1 VTSETERIAAD
12 YARRAQEVPT
22 DRYSV
27 YDPAHLFIR
36 QTIERALLRALAQEG
51 IATLDG
57 LRVLDVGCGKGQW
70 LADFQTYGAQPADLA
85 GIDLLPERG
94 DAAGRRVPGADIH
107 VGDASEL
114 PWPDGHFDVA
124 AQSMMFSSI
133 LDPAMRGRAATE
145 MLRVLRPGG
154 VVLWYD
160 FFTRSP
166 GNRGV
171 RGLRRPEV
179 ERLFPGCTVRWHSV
193 TLAPPLVRVLV
204 PRLRAVAS
212 GLQALRVANTHAVA
226 TLRKG

>member
-12 YARRAQEVPT
+12 YARRAEEVPSE
-22 DRYSV
+22 RYSV

-36 QTIERALLRALAQEG
+36 QTVERALLRALTLEG
-51 IATLDG
+51 IGTLEG

-70 LADFQTYGAQPADLA
+70 LADFQTYGARPRDLA

-94 DAAGRRVPGADIH
+94 ETARERVPGADIR

-133 LDPAMRGRAATE
+133 LDPGMRGRAAAE

-154 VVLWYD
+154 LVLWYD

-166 GNRGV
+166 GNAGVRGV
-171 RGLRRPEV
+171 RRPEL
-179 ERLFPGCTVRWHSV
+179 EQLFPGATVRWQSV

-212 GLQALRVANTHAVA
+212 GLQALKLANTHAVA
-226 TLRKG
+226 TLRRP